1 MGLWMETA
9 VRRSNRIPRRI
20 PTESHEYF
28 FSRIESDFERAKY
41 EYEKSEEMEEVR
53 MGRYRKQA
61 FVVRKI
67 SISSP
72 GDIYGMVLIYF
83 TPASP
88 LPLLSLI
95 TNTLRL
101 FNDII
106 QRVV

>member
-53 MGRYRKQA
+53 YRKQA

-83 TPASP
+83 TPRFSSP
-88 LPLLSLI
+88 LAVVNNKYLA
-95 TNTLRL
+95 
-101 FNDII
+101 II
-106 QRVV
+106 

>member
-1 MGLWMETA
+1 MNISFRGSKATLRET
-9 VRRSNRIPRRI
+9 RG
-20 PTESHEYF
+20 
-28 FSRIESDFERAKY
+28 KY

-83 TPASP
+83 TPRFSSP
-88 LPLLSLI
+88 LAVVNNKYLA
-95 TNTLRL
+95 
-101 FNDII
+101 II
-106 QRVV
+106 

>member
-1 MGLWMETA
+1 MNISFRGSKATLRET
-9 VRRSNRIPRRI
+9 RG
-20 PTESHEYF
+20 
-28 FSRIESDFERAKY
+28 KY
-41 EYEKSEEMEEVR
+41 EYEKSEEMEEV
-53 MGRYRKQA
+53 RYRKQA